1 MSDLN
6 RKVSGH
12 LQLRGTKGKRQWHAF
27 LRVDGQRRHKVLA
40 PAHAKDSAAHRT
52 RRCGLASG
60 ERFEALRRA
69 PHAKGSPGRARRA
82 ARGAG
87 RAGRAGSC
95 DKTLR
100 DAWEEWLRHIEFDRN
115 RKSSTV
121 RDYRSQT
128 RRYLLDELGA
138 DLPLH
143 ELTTERI
150 EEWQQELLERG
161 ELARRARTA

>member
-1 MSDLN
+1 MVW
-6 RKVSGH
+6 RAASGSKPSAEH
-12 LQLRGTKGKRQWHAF
+12 LTPKEAQDALDA
-27 LRVDGQRRHKVLA
+27 LLAA
-40 PAHAKDSAAHRT
+40 PAAPAAPDP
-52 RRCGLASG
+52 AI
-60 ERFEALRRA
+60 
-69 PHAKGSPGRARRA
+69 
-82 ARGAG
+82 
-87 RAGRAGSC
+87 
-95 DKTLR
+95 KTLR
-100 DAWEEWLRHIEFDRN
+100 DAWEQWLRHIEFDRN

-121 RDYRSQT
+121 RGYRSQT